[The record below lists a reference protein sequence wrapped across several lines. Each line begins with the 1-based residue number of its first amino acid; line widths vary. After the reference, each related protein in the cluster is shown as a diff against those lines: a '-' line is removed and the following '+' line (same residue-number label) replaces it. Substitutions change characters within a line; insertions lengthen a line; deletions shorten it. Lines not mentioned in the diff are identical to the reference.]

1 LGDHLCKIKGKRS
14 LIVLDMEF
22 RDNKAIYLQ
31 IAEYVCEHILLG
43 KWKKEEKVPSV
54 RELAVAL
61 EVNPNTVMR
70 TYELLQTK
78 NIINNKRG
86 IGFFVAE
93 DAENQVKTYRR
104 MQFMEDD
111 LPGVFRNIYL
121 LNIGFD
127 ELEAR
132 YKSFVSD
139 TFKS

>member
-1 LGDHLCKIKGKRS
+1 
-14 LIVLDMEF
+14 MEF

-43 KWKKEEKVPSV
+43 KWKKEDKVPSV
-54 RELAVAL
+54 RELAVLL

-86 IGFFVAE
+86 IGFFVTE
-93 DAENQVKTYRR
+93 DAEIQVKAYRR
-104 MQFMEDD
+104 LQFMEDD

-127 ELEAR
+127 ELEAK
-132 YKSFVSD
+132 YKSFVTD

>member
-1 LGDHLCKIKGKRS
+1 
-14 LIVLDMEF
+14 MEF

-43 KWKKEEKVPSV
+43 KWKREEKIPSV
-54 RELAVAL
+54 REMAVDL

-70 TYELLQTK
+70 TYELLQNK

-93 DAENQVKTYRR
+93 DAEKQVKAYRKV
-104 MQFMEDD
+104 QFMEDE
-111 LPGVFRNIYL
+111 LPVVFRNVYL

-132 YKSFVSD
+132 YSAFVEE

>member
-1 LGDHLCKIKGKRS
+1 
-14 LIVLDMEF
+14 MEF

-43 KWKKEEKVPSV
+43 KWKTDEKVPSV
-54 RELAVAL
+54 REMAVDL

-70 TYELLQTK
+70 TYELLQNK

-93 DAENQVKTYRR
+93 DALKQVKSYRKS
-104 MQFMEDD
+104 QFMDD
-111 LPGVFRNIYL
+111 ELPILFRNVYL
-121 LNIGFD
+121 LNISFE

-132 YKSFVSD
+132 YQTFVKE
-139 TFKS
+139 TFNP

>member
-1 LGDHLCKIKGKRS
+1 
-14 LIVLDMEF
+14 MEF